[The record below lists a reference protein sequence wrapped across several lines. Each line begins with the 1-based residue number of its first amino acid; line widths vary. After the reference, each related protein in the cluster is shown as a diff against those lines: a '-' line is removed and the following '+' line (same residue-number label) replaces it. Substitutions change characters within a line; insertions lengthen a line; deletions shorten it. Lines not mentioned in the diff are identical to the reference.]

1 MVERV
6 VSWLFTRT
14 WLHLTRRGTHA
25 RCMWI
30 SLGSAAGR
38 RVVGY
43 HDRVSRDADVVAS
56 QAVIEREEGDGRTVV
71 GDVLLHAGYAEIATL
86 FAMHYDELRAE
97 HAARSAPGL
106 LAFDLGSALITAKM
120 WTKTRPEAINAIT
133 VGRHR
138 ECDVCLARD
147 PSISLRHLAVITH
160 PFDPAGGGNVSFRIL
175 DLRTNLAFADC
186 FGQRMQGVIADGGA
200 IFVIG
205 RYAMLLLPTGD
216 GTRLPDSATVSFSS
230 IADPLYLDPQA
241 RRPLLSGITE
251 LRPNAGGA
259 ANDGGPAHRPEAQLA
274 ADDDLHRTS
283 LSVIEGPTRA
293 SAGLLGTSEEPLG
306 TLEISAEGQSRK
318 LVVGARAASQGLL
331 LGCYERCDDDR
342 LSHLKHHSIS
352 RVHLLVWLHGETL
365 YAIDTASTNG
375 TFVHRDKKRVRT
387 RMVRLASGLEV
398 VLADD
403 RARLIWRS
411 LD

>member
-1 MVERV
+1 
-6 VSWLFTRT
+6 
-14 WLHLTRRGTHA
+14 
-25 RCMWI
+25 
-30 SLGSAAGR
+30 
-38 RVVGY
+38 
-43 HDRVSRDADVVAS
+43 
-56 QAVIEREEGDGRTVV
+56 
-71 GDVLLHAGYAEIATL
+71 VLAIAL
-86 FAMHYDELRAE
+86 
-97 HAARSAPGL
+97 
-106 LAFDLGSALITAKM
+106 DLGSALITTKL
-120 WTKTRPEAINAIT
+120 WTKTRPDAINAVT

-138 ECDVCLARD
+138 ECDVCLPRD
-147 PSISLRHLAVITH
+147 PAISLRHLAVITH

-205 RYAMLLLPTGD
+205 RYALLLLPTGD
-216 GTRLPDSATVSFSS
+216 GTRLPESATASFSS

-241 RRPLLSGITE
+241 RRPLMSGITE

-259 ANDGGPAHRPEAQLA
+259 ANDAGPAHGPDAQPD
-274 ADDDLHRTS
+274 DDDLHRTS

-293 SAGLLGTSEEPLG
+293 SAGLLGASEEPLG

-342 LSHLKHHSIS
+342 LSHLKHHAIS
-352 RVHLLVWLHGETL
+352 RVHLLLWLHGETL

-387 RMVRLASGLEV
+387 RMVRLAPGLEV

-403 RARLIWRS
+403 RARLIWGS

>member
-1 MVERV
+1 
-6 VSWLFTRT
+6 
-14 WLHLTRRGTHA
+14 
-25 RCMWI
+25 
-30 SLGSAAGR
+30 
-38 RVVGY
+38 
-43 HDRVSRDADVVAS
+43 VVAS
-56 QAVIEREEGDGRTVV
+56 RAVVEREEGDGRTVV
-71 GDVLLHAGYAEIATL
+71 GDVQPHAVGHGEIATL

-106 LAFDLGSALITAKM
+106 LAVAFDLGSALITGKL

-138 ECDVCLARD
+138 ECDVCLPND
-147 PSISLRHLAVITH
+147 PAISLRHLAVVAH
-160 PFDPAGGGNVSFRIL
+160 PFDPAAGGHVSFRIL

-186 FGQRMQGVIADGGA
+186 FGQRMQGVIADGA
-200 IFVIG
+200 AMFTIG
-205 RYAMLLLPTGD
+205 RYALLLLPTGD
-216 GTRLPDSATVSFSS
+216 GTRLPESAGAGFSA
-230 IADPLYLDPQA
+230 IADPVYLDPQA
-241 RRPLLSGITE
+241 RSPLISSITE
-251 LRPNAGGA
+251 LRLAGSDASEASPARSAEGRRTA
-259 ANDGGPAHRPEAQLA
+259 SSRSERDGERASADALVSDGGLCPPDEGM
-274 ADDDLHRTS
+274 HRTS

-293 SAGLLGTSEEPLG
+293 SAGLLGAAEEPLG
-306 TLEISAEGQSRK
+306 TLEVSAEGHSRK

-331 LGCYERCDDDR
+331 LGCYERCDDDQ

-352 RVHLLVWLHGETL
+352 RVHLLIWLHGETL

-375 TFVHRDKKRVRT
+375 TFVHRDRKRVRA
-387 RMVRLASGLEV
+387 RLVRLASGLEV